1 MLFVCIRTLPVSRAV
16 VSHPPPGPPGTMI
29 LILDGTKSFA
39 WALEN
44 VNAKTMT
51 KIIKAH
57 LLIIFIIT
65 SLLQLVK
72 EFPDILFSSWN
83 YGVQHIIYVAIGVYY
98 ANSMPIPAWNRSK
111 NERPGYT
118 AMLLILFLWF
128 LVK

>member
-1 MLFVCIRTLPVSRAV
+1 
-16 VSHPPPGPPGTMI
+16 
-29 LILDGTKSFA
+29 
-39 WALEN
+39 
-44 VNAKTMT
+44 MT

-72 EFPDILFSSWN
+72 DFPDILFSSWN
-83 YGVQHIIYVAIGVYY
+83 SGVQHIIYIAIGVYY
-98 ANSMPIPAWNRSK
+98 ANSMPIPARNRSK
-111 NERPGYT
+111 NERSGYT